1 MRARLAD
8 ASVSAKKEKLFMN
21 ERLQNFPISFFAVVM
36 GLVGAA
42 IAWQRAEILWGW
54 KGYVG
59 LALVWLS
66 ALVFLLVLAMYLA
79 KALRHFPEVKKE
91 FQNITKL
98 SFFPTISI
106 SMLLLSIGSMN
117 LYPGISQALW
127 IAGTVLHFLFSV
139 AIISIW
145 IRHPSLEINHISPAW
160 FIPVVGNILVPIAGV
175 TYAPAEISW
184 FFFSIGLVFWI
195 GLFTILLYR
204 LIFHNP
210 LPERL
215 LPTLFILIA
224 PPAVGFI
231 AYVKI
236 TGAVDSMARIL
247 YYFGLFV
254 FILMIPQLRML
265 SKIKY
270 YLSWWAYTFPMA
282 ALTIATMLMYHHN
295 QMDFFKY
302 LALVLLIILSGVI
315 ILLGFMTIT
324 AMKNKSICIED

>member
-1 MRARLAD
+1 L
-8 ASVSAKKEKLFMN
+8 
-21 ERLQNFPISFFAVVM
+21 
-36 GLVGAA
+36 
-42 IAWQRAEILWGW
+42 
-54 KGYVG
+54 
-59 LALVWLS
+59 
-66 ALVFLLVLAMYLA
+66 
-79 KALRHFPEVKKE
+79 
-91 FQNITKL
+91 
-98 SFFPTISI
+98 
-106 SMLLLSIGSMN
+106 LLLSIAAMN
-117 LYPGISQALW
+117 SYPAFSQALW
-127 IAGTVLHFLFSV
+127 FVGTVGHFFFSV

-175 TYAPAEISW
+175 AYAPAEISW

-195 GLFTILLYR
+195 ALFTILLYR

-231 AYVKI
+231 AYVKL

-247 YYFGLFV
+247 YYFALFV

-282 ALTIATMLMYHHN
+282 ALTIATILMYH
-295 QMDFFKY
+295 QVQLDLFKY
-302 LALVLLIILSGVI
+302 LALGLLIVLSGIVI
-315 ILLGFMTIT
+315 VLGFMTLAAI
-324 AMKNKSICIED
+324 KNKMICIED

>member
-1 MRARLAD
+1 M
-8 ASVSAKKEKLFMN
+8 S

-42 IAWQRAEILWGW
+42 IAWQRTESLWGW
-54 KGYVG
+54 NSFAGAS
-59 LALVWLS
+59 LLWLS
-66 ALVFLLVLAMYLA
+66 GLTYLLIFIIYLIKSFL
-79 KALRHFPEVKKE
+79 HGSEVKKE
-91 FQNITKL
+91 FKNITKL
-98 SFFPTISI
+98 SFFPTITI
-106 SMLLLSIGSMN
+106 SLLLLSIAAMN
-117 LYPGISQALW
+117 SYPAFSQALW
-127 IAGTVLHFLFSV
+127 FVGTVGHFFFSV

-175 TYAPAEISW
+175 AYAPAEISW

-195 GLFTILLYR
+195 ALFTILLYR

-231 AYVKI
+231 AYVKL

-247 YYFGLFV
+247 YYFALFV

-282 ALTIATMLMYHHN
+282 ALTIATILMYH
-295 QMDFFKY
+295 QVQLDLFKY
-302 LALVLLIILSGVI
+302 LALGLLIVLSGIVI
-315 ILLGFMTIT
+315 VLGFMTLAAI
-324 AMKNKSICIED
+324 KNKMICIED